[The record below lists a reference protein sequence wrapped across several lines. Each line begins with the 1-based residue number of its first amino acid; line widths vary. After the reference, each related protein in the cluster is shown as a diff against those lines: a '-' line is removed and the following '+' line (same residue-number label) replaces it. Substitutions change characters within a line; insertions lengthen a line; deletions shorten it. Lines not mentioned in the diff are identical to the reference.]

1 MKKVVIGNDK
11 YENDINNIDRKLKKI
26 TKVTFTKAFTVISI
40 TIFSN
45 KNNNLFNKITLNAAS
60 RR

>member
-26 TKVTFTKAFTVISI
+26 TKVTLTKAFAVKSI
-40 TIFSN
+40 TIFCN
-45 KNNNLFNKITLNAAS
+45 KN
-60 RR
+60 

>member
-26 TKVTFTKAFTVISI
+26 VKVTLTKVFAVISI
-40 TIFSN
+40 TIFCN
-45 KNNNLFNKITLNAAS
+45 KNNNLFNKITLNSAS

>member
-1 MKKVVIGNDK
+1 MKKVIIGNDK

-26 TKVTFTKAFTVISI
+26 TKVTLKKAFTVISI

>member
-26 TKVTFTKAFTVISI
+26 TKVTLKKAFAVKSI
-40 TIFSN
+40 TIFCN
-45 KNNNLFNKITLNAAS
+45 KN
-60 RR
+60 

>member
-11 YENDINNIDRKLKKI
+11 YEIEINNIDRKLKKI
-26 TKVTFTKAFTVISI
+26 VKVTLKKAFAVKSI
-40 TIFSN
+40 TIFCN

>member
-1 MKKVVIGNDK
+1 MKNVVIGNDK

-26 TKVTFTKAFTVISI
+26 AKVILKKVFAVVSI
-40 TIFSN
+40 TIFCN
-45 KNNNLFNKITLNAAS
+45 KNKNLFNKITLNAAS

>member
-26 TKVTFTKAFTVISI
+26 VKVTLKKASAVISI
-40 TIFSN
+40 TIFCN
-45 KNNNLFNKITLNAAS
+45 KNNNLFNKITLNSAS